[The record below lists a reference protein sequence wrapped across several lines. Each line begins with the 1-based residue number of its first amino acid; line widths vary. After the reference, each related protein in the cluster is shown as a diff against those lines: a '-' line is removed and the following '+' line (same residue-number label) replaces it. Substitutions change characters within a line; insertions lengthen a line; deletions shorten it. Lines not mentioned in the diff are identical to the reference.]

1 MSLSHILVPY
11 DGSEHSQ
18 KALEK
23 AVGLGVELNAQIEV
37 LYVDSTSTEILEQPL
52 VIPTHELESYFDH
65 EEEDVRLNLRRL
77 ISTIPN
83 AQATVIQGSAGKGIV
98 KYADRIEADLIIM
111 GSRGLGTVSEFVMGS
126 VSHYVTQRAKSPV
139 MIVK

>member
-18 KALEK
+18 KALEQ
-23 AVGLGVELNAQIEV
+23 AVGLGAELKAEIEV
-37 LYVDSTSTEILEQPL
+37 LYVDSTSTDVLEQPL

-65 EEEDVRLNLRRL
+65 EEEEVRLNLRRL
-77 ISTIPN
+77 TSTIPN
-83 AQATVIQGSAGKGIV
+83 ARATVIQGNAAKGIV
-98 KYADRIEADLIIM
+98 KYADAINVDLIIM
-111 GSRGLGTVSEFVMGS
+111 GSRGLGTMSEFVLGS
-126 VSHYVTQRAKSPV
+126 VSRYVTQRAKSPV

>member
-23 AVGLGVELNAQIEV
+23 AIGLGTELKAQIEV
-37 LYVDSTSTEILEQPL
+37 LYVDSTSTEILQQPL

-65 EEEDVRLNLRRL
+65 EEEDVRLNLRQL

-83 AQATVIQGSAGKGIV
+83 AQATVIQGSAGKSIV
-98 KYADRIEADLIIM
+98 KYADSIEADLIIM